1 MVRRPPRSSAVPR
14 PDHPITPAVNA
25 PGRAAPGGPG
35 DPVDAGPPRGE
46 VPGDLTRADEGSAA
60 TDDTALLGAYALG
73 ALTAEERAAVEER
86 LAASP
91 ALQDELR
98 RLIPVA
104 ALLREATVGPARPL
118 DRPVPHREP
127 ATAVG
132 AASDDVTDRDDGPH
146 DPAPDA
152 TPEAVAV
159 RDRPPASTGSEPA
172 VEPRQGLQP
181 DDVTRTSVAAALP
194 LVGDDPPPPAT
205 PGDGARSD
213 EDSPVVRVEAAP
225 SSPSSR
231 PVGRRGGAAPAPSRT
246 EPGRGRTATVVGSWP
261 LSWVAAGLASLIAV
275 GALLWAL
282 ALVDRLDT
290 RRAEIDG
297 LRAELGELQAR
308 GDAASVPLAPVEG
321 GPAGADGVA
330 LVVPSEGSLIV
341 RVSGMPASAEGRA
354 YQVWFQSAADAPD
367 GGWIVGPVF
376 QVGEDGAALVELP
389 AAVPDFARLSISEEP
404 SPGSGAPT
412 GPFLLEGSVATPERE

>member
-1 MVRRPPRSSAVPR
+1 M
-14 PDHPITPAVNA
+14 
-25 PGRAAPGGPG
+25 RAAL
-35 DPVDAGPPRGE
+35 DP
-46 VPGDLTRADEGSAA
+46 T
-60 TDDTALLGAYALG
+60 
-73 ALTAEERAAVEER
+73 
-86 LAASP
+86 
-91 ALQDELR
+91 
-98 RLIPVA
+98 
-104 ALLREATVGPARPL
+104 
-118 DRPVPHREP
+118 
-127 ATAVG
+127 
-132 AASDDVTDRDDGPH
+132 
-146 DPAPDA
+146 
-152 TPEAVAV
+152 
-159 RDRPPASTGSEPA
+159 
-172 VEPRQGLQP
+172 
-181 DDVTRTSVAAALP
+181 
-194 LVGDDPPPPAT
+194 
-205 PGDGARSD
+205 
-213 EDSPVVRVEAAP
+213 
-225 SSPSSR
+225 
-231 PVGRRGGAAPAPSRT
+231 RT
-246 EPGRGRTATVVGSWP
+246 EPGWARTATVVGSWP
-261 LSWVAAGLASLIAV
+261 LSWVVAGLTSLIAV